1 MRVLLINNCHFRRG
15 GADVVYLNTGE
26 LLRKNGHEVSYFSTK
41 SAQNE
46 PTDFSK
52 YFIEDFDAL
61 KLGFIKQTINT
72 PRKLYSQEAKR
83 NLNKLI
89 ENERPDIAHIHLYK
103 GGLTASILPVLKRNH
118 IPTVITLHDFS
129 LLCPRNIFLDGND
142 NICEKCLTSHPFN
155 CVINRCNRKNIF
167 YSIISFVEFEINN
180 KFFRPELYFNKIIS
194 VCKFNYEKHQIK
206 LNIRERLVLLYNFS
220 KELDNNFPD
229 HIKGEYF
236 LFYGRLS
243 KEKGILTLIDAWQR
257 LGSRFKLKIAGKG
270 DLLNEV
276 ARKIESHNEG
286 NIELLGFKSGTE
298 LHNLIKHSSFIIVPS
313 ECYENNPMTIIEGY
327 SLGKPVI
334 ATNVGGIPEIISEG
348 ETGFLFEL
356 KNIDDLVAKV
366 KHVNDLSDREY
377 EIISKNARQFAEK
390 SFSSDNHYIK
400 LKEIYSE
407 VIEKNH

>member
-1 MRVLLINNCHFRRG
+1 MRILLINNCHFRRG

-26 LLRKNGHEVSYFSTK
+26 LLKRNGHEVSYFSTR

-46 PTDFSK
+46 STDFSK
-52 YFIEDFDAL
+52 FFIEDIDPL
-61 KLGFIKQTINT
+61 KLSFARQAINT
-72 PRKLYSQEAKR
+72 PRKLYSREAKR

-89 ENERPDIAHIHLYK
+89 EVERPDIAHIHLYK

-129 LLCPRNIFLDGND
+129 LLCPRNIFLNGTDD
-142 NICEKCLTSHPFN
+142 ICEKCLTSNPFN
-155 CVINRCNRKNIF
+155 CVIYRCNRKNIF
-167 YSIISFVEFEINN
+167 YSIISYIEFEINN
-180 KFFRPELYFNKIIS
+180 KFFRPEFYFDRIIS

-206 LNIRERLVLLYNFS
+206 SNLRERLVLLYNFS
-220 KELDNNFPD
+220 KELDDNLPD
-229 HIKGEYF
+229 HTKGEYF

-243 KEKGILTLIDAWQR
+243 KEKGILTLIDAWQK

-270 DLLNEV
+270 DLLNEIN
-276 ARKIESHNEG
+276 RKIELHNEG

-298 LHNLIKHSSFIIVPS
+298 LDNLIKHSSFIIVPS

-334 ATNVGGIPEIISEG
+334 ASNVGGIPEIISEG

-356 KNIDDLVAKV
+356 KNIDDLADKV
-366 KHVNDLSDREY
+366 KHANELSGREY
-377 EIISKNARQFAEK
+377 ETISKNARQFAEK
-390 SFSSDNHYIK
+390 SFSSANHYIK
-400 LKEIYSE
+400 LMEIYSE
-407 VIEKNH
+407 AIGKND